1 MSFLSLQS
9 SQKTN
14 LKTQV
19 FALAYWAEM
28 FRSFFGRIEKKN
40 VLSKLTD
47 LYLNLQ
53 KSIVL

>member
-28 FRSFFGRIEKKN
+28 FRSFFGRIEDTKKDI
-40 VLSKLTD
+40 SKLTD
-47 LYLNLQ
+47 L
-53 KSIVL
+53 